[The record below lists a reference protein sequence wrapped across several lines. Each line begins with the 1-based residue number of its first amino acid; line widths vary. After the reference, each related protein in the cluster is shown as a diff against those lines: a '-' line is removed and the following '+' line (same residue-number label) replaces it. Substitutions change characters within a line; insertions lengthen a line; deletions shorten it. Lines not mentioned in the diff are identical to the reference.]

1 MKQHCRS
8 SVIIYLHHSIFIKM
22 KVLLLFAAFGLISC
36 EPEDSY
42 CCKPGQGVM
51 ADNEN
56 LCVDTANNVTFPTK
70 LSCDVVYHFN
80 QSEYKFLVTDDG
92 RLIMLFALEAQVEAD
107 QFCIANR
114 TLNSNER
121 SAVVCDEVE
130 EVIFDQRILGYCML
144 VSAVFLTLT
153 AIVYCALPEMRDLQG
168 KSIIN
173 FCGSLALGLS
183 ILGVVTLNL
192 PFSDMGLCAAR
203 GFFIYFF
210 IIASFFWT
218 NAISIQILI
227 NLRRPT
233 ICDYGWKAFIWYA
246 LYAWGCPT
254 VLTVA
259 MAIIN
264 FLPGYHRK
272 PGIGLNT
279 CWFYNMRVQW
289 HYMYSVMAILIFTN
303 ICIFFYISFHLWRLS
318 FASSHMRAL
327 KYKFVMTVRMII
339 IMGLPWIFEMISSLC
354 KPSIIWA
361 IIDAFNVL
369 QGFLIFMLLVA
380 FRKRVLKA
388 MFKRGWL
395 NCISGTVER
404 HLAVGDDEEEV
415 VNHTIEVGLHERLTK

>member
-1 MKQHCRS
+1 
-8 SVIIYLHHSIFIKM
+8 M

-192 PFSDMGLCAAR
+192 PYSDMGLCAAR

-227 NLRRPT
+227 NLR
-233 ICDYGWKAFIWYA
+233 
-246 LYAWGCPT
+246 
-254 VLTVA
+254 
-259 MAIIN
+259 
-264 FLPGYHRK
+264 
-272 PGIGLNT
+272 
-279 CWFYNMRVQW
+279 
-289 HYMYSVMAILIFTN
+289 
-303 ICIFFYISFHLWRLS
+303 
-318 FASSHMRAL
+318 
-327 KYKFVMTVRMII
+327 
-339 IMGLPWIFEMISSLC
+339 
-354 KPSIIWA
+354 A